1 MSDLKSFTNFIRTT
15 FNEPT
20 DFIPLHDPRFLG
32 NEKQY
37 LSDCIDSNFVSSAGK
52 FVGQFEKMCAENT
65 VANTDLAASNA
76 TPALHQM
83 NKSCKNVFV
92 VNER

>member
-1 MSDLKSFTNFIRTT
+1 MA
-15 FNEPT
+15 E
-20 DFIPLHDPRFLG
+20 
-32 NEKQY
+32 
-37 LSDCIDSNFVSSAGK
+37 CIDSNFVSSVGE
-52 FVGQFEKMCAENT
+52 FVGRFEKMCAENT